1 MQNDLVRL
9 QTITLGSLVVLIVLC
24 VVLVGLCW
32 LAMNLSELAKMLERS
47 FEKRQE
53 TREQIQR
60 RGDNAASLVESVNL
74 STGHPSVVGS
84 LYTPGQRVFITED
97 FVIDA
102 GLGQTITA
110 GTPCELIGRKHTS
123 GGIRWSA
130 VTVQGAI
137 YIPYMPEEIF
147 TFSEPQKPLD
157 PDRPLGPG
165 EIVHTLTDSDVIQRG
180 DFYRPKGGQSW
191 QWEPVYETNI
201 GRKVGDET
209 SNFHMFEF
217 GRSANLD
224 APEFV
229 ETSGSPPSSLVSA
242 LSSGYPERHP
252 IHLDHGTLEQS
263 PCWPYVQNIE
273 PRHPTG

>member
-1 MQNDLVRL
+1 MQNEIVRL

-24 VVLVGLCW
+24 VVLVGICW
-32 LAMNLSELAKMLERS
+32 LALNLSDLAKMLERS
-47 FEKRQE
+47 VEKRLE
-53 TREQIQR
+53 TREQSQR
-60 RGDNAASLVESVNL
+60 SGDNAASLVDAVSL

-147 TFSEPQKPLD
+147 SPAQSER
-157 PDRPLGPG
+157 DRPG
-165 EIVHTLTDSDVIQRG
+165 SD
-180 DFYRPKGGQSW
+180 
-191 QWEPVYETNI
+191 
-201 GRKVGDET
+201 
-209 SNFHMFEF
+209 
-217 GRSANLD
+217 
-224 APEFV
+224 
-229 ETSGSPPSSLVSA
+229 SPPSSLVTPIHG
-242 LSSGYPERHP
+242 GYPEHHP
-252 IHLDHGTLEQS
+252 HWST
-263 PCWPYVQNIE
+263 Y
-273 PRHPTG
+273 PTG